1 MYRGEALPLNNA
13 VESESATFFGQIV
26 QQSWELFSVLGLDG
40 ELLHVSAS
48 CQRTLGAILPTS
60 RAFLERVHEED
71 RQLLRQL
78 FWATAQ
84 GGGGGTLDFRVQHMN
99 GEWLWLESRLI
110 AIYSP
115 TGELRQVV
123 FVARDIT
130 ARKQQ
135 EARLLNM
142 AYHDPLTGLPNR
154 RLFREHLN
162 QALLQAK
169 RSGGTM
175 ALLYLDI
182 DDFKIINDTM
192 GHDTGDAFLQV
203 FAERVRGALR
213 EIDTCARMGGDEFT
227 ILLPV
232 VDEPA
237 NVETVARRIF
247 QSLQRPWDVGE
258 YQFTATVSMGIAVY
272 PNDGKDA
279 ASLLKH
285 VDSALYQV
293 KGHGRNGYQFY
304 RAQTYEKP
312 DNAG

>member
-1 MYRGEALPLNNA
+1 MYRGEALSLTNA
-13 VESESATFFGQIV
+13 VELESDAFFGQIV
-26 QQSWELFSVLGLDG
+26 QHSWELFSVLELDG
-40 ELLHVSAS
+40 ELLHVSGG
-48 CQRTLGAILPTS
+48 CQRALGAIPPTS
-60 RAFLERVHEED
+60 KAFMERVDEED
-71 RQLLRQL
+71 RLPLRQL
-78 FWATAQ
+78 FQATAQ
-84 GGGGGTLDFRVQHMN
+84 GGGGGALDFRVKHAN
-99 GEWLWLESRLI
+99 DEWLWLESRLI
-110 AIYSP
+110 PIYGP
-115 TGELRQVV
+115 TGELKQIV

-135 EARLLNM
+135 EARLLTM

-192 GHDTGDAFLQV
+192 GHDTGDAFLRV

-232 VDEPA
+232 VDGPA

-247 QSLQRPWDVGE
+247 QSIQCPWDVGE

-272 PNDGKDA
+272 PNDGADA

-304 RAQTYEKP
+304 RTEIYEQL
-312 DNAG
+312 DNEG